1 MERILKLQNC
11 TLYVYDYEVI
21 DSRTYMLR
29 EENSVLLIDPCVSDV
44 LAERMRGAEHGLVYL
59 THEHFDHISGVN
71 WVRQQLDC
79 EVWCTDGCAGRLAE
93 PRYNL
98 SRTFPLLFLQDKEKY
113 RYVRTHMDTSYTC
126 AADCTYAEENR
137 MAWRGHSLYMRSTP
151 GHSPGSSMLFV
162 DDMLLF
168 AGDSLLGNGL
178 ELKSLGADKK
188 AYREQVLQYVRSLDQ
203 EILVCPGHGDLLK
216 LGDVLDKIQ
225 QYIG

>member
-1 MERILKLQNC
+1 
-11 TLYVYDYEVI
+11 
-21 DSRTYMLR
+21 
-29 EENSVLLIDPCVSDV
+29 
-44 LAERMRGAEHGLVYL
+44 
-59 THEHFDHISGVN
+59 
-71 WVRQQLDC
+71 
-79 EVWCTDGCAGRLAE
+79 
-93 PRYNL
+93 
-98 SRTFPLLFLQDKEKY
+98 
-113 RYVRTHMDTSYTC
+113 
-126 AADCTYAEENR
+126 
-137 MAWRGHSLYMRSTP
+137 
-151 GHSPGSSMLFV
+151 MLFV